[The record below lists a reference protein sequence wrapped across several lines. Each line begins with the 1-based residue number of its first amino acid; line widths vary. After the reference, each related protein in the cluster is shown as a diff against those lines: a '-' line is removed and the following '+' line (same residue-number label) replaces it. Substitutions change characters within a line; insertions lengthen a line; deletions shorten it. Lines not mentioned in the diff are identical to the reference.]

1 MTSRRLIGV
10 VECIGV
16 WLAIGLAPSMS
27 SGQQPV
33 DQQSLEA
40 REEQAFKEAS
50 AMVAPSVVRIQTVGG
65 LDRVG
70 RVLTGTA
77 ATTGV
82 VVSADGYVISSAF
95 NFASRPSSVLLTL
108 ADGRRFPAR
117 IIANDR
123 SRMLTLLKI
132 DVEGLKVPRVAPRD
146 GFRVGQWAIAMG
158 RTYESPLPNLSVG
171 IISALDRI
179 WGRALQTDAK
189 ISPANYGGPLVDIR
203 GQVIG
208 VLVPLSQRR
217 PGQTAGVEWYDSGI
231 GFAIPMA
238 DILATLPRLKTGTD
252 LLPGLMGITL
262 KSGDVYA
269 TAAVIDRVRFNSPAE
284 KAGLKPGDVIAT
296 VDGKP
301 IARLVQVQNV
311 LGNKYAGDTIDVVVG
326 RNKQSLEK
334 TITLVGKLEPYTPTY
349 LGILPERTIRTAE
362 AGEGGGGV
370 VVRGILPG
378 SPAASAML
386 RPGDRVVQLNETPV
400 RDAASLFD
408 AISRQ
413 RVGAEV
419 AVHVV
424 RDAARQALSAKLTVV
439 PNEVPAV
446 LEARAIAAPAP
457 KPADLPKT
465 GRFNRNL
472 AGHDHSYWAYV
483 PEGYNPAHGYGLVV
497 WIHPGSDTM
506 EADIHD
512 LWKPICDE
520 RGLILIGPRAKE
532 LDGWNLN
539 EAGFIEAL
547 VQEMQQTY
555 NIDAQRIVLHGYS
568 DGCRFA
574 YHLAF
579 KYRSL
584 FRGVAAS
591 SEPLKASPPENRPD
605 LRLQFFLSCG
615 DKDNLYRRVQ
625 QTRSRLAA
633 MKFPVTLSPV
643 LGAGHEYPPIPVLDA
658 IGRWIDL
665 LDRI

>member
-1 MTSRRLIGV
+1 MVAKCGRGRMSL
-10 VECIGV
+10 
-16 WLAIGLAPSMS
+16 WLTIVLVPSVS
-27 SGQQPV
+27 LGQQPAANLE
-33 DQQSLEA
+33 SL
-40 REEQAFKEAS
+40 EEQAFKEAS
-50 AMVAPSVVRIQTVGG
+50 AVVAPSVVRIQTVGG

-95 NFASRPSSVLLTL
+95 NFASRPASVLVTL
-108 ADGRRFPAR
+108 ADGRRFPAK

-132 DVEGLKVPRVAPRD
+132 EAEGLSVPRVAPRD

-208 VLVPLSQRR
+208 VLVPLSQRQAGR
-217 PGQTAGVEWYDSGI
+217 TAGVEWYDSGI

-238 DILATLPRLKTGTD
+238 DILGTLPRLKTGTD

-262 KSGDVYA
+262 RAGNVYA
-269 TAAVIDRVRFNSPAE
+269 SAAIIDRVRFNSPAE
-284 KAGLKPGDVIAT
+284 KAGLQPGDVIAN
-296 VDGKP
+296 VDGQP
-301 IARLVQVQNV
+301 IRRLVQVRNA
-311 LGNKYAGDTIDVVVG
+311 LGNKYAGDTISVVVRRG
-326 RNKQSLEK
+326 EK
-334 TITLVGKLEPYTPTY
+334 SVEQKIQLIGKLEPYTPTF
-349 LGILPERTIRTAE
+349 LGILPARRKQGE
-362 AGEGGGGV
+362 AATGV
-370 VVRGILPG
+370 VVRGILPE
-378 SPAASAML
+378 SPAAMAMI
-386 RPGDRVVQLNETPV
+386 RPGDTVVQLDDTAV
-400 RDAASLFD
+400 TDSAGLFD
-408 AISRQ
+408 AISRR
-413 RVGAEV
+413 RVGADV
-419 AVHVV
+419 TVHVD
-424 RDAARQALSAKLTVV
+424 RNGARQKISAKLAVLPTQ
-439 PNEVPAV
+439 VPAV
-446 LEARAIAAPAP
+446 LESQIIAAPEP
-457 KPADLPKT
+457 KPADLPT
-465 GRFNRNL
+465 IGRFNKDL
-472 AGHDHSYWAYV
+472 AGHDNNFWGFV
-483 PEGYNPAHGYGLVV
+483 PETYNPAHGYGLVV

-506 EADIHD
+506 EADIYD
-512 LWKPICDE
+512 LWKPICE
-520 RGLILIGPRAKE
+520 QRGLILVGPRAKE
-532 LDGWNLN
+532 LAGWNLN

-547 VQEMQQTY
+547 VKEMQQKY
-555 NIDAQRIVLHGYS
+555 NIDDQRIVLHGYS
-568 DGCRFA
+568 NGCRFA

-579 KYRSL
+579 KYRTL

-591 SEPLKASPPENRPD
+591 SEPLKVIPPENRPD

-625 QTRSRLAA
+625 QTRGRLAA
-633 MKFPVTLSPV
+633 MKFPVTLSTESG
-643 LGAGHEYPPIPVLDA
+643 LGHEYPTLPVLDE

>member
-10 VECIGV
+10 VECVGV
-16 WLAIGLAPSMS
+16 WLAIVLSPSMS

-171 IISALDRI
+171 IISALNRI

-238 DILATLPRLKTGTD
+238 DI
-252 LLPGLMGITL
+252 
-262 KSGDVYA
+262 
-269 TAAVIDRVRFNSPAE
+269 
-284 KAGLKPGDVIAT
+284 
-296 VDGKP
+296 
-301 IARLVQVQNV
+301 
-311 LGNKYAGDTIDVVVG
+311 
-326 RNKQSLEK
+326 
-334 TITLVGKLEPYTPTY
+334 
-349 LGILPERTIRTAE
+349 
-362 AGEGGGGV
+362 
-370 VVRGILPG
+370 
-378 SPAASAML
+378 
-386 RPGDRVVQLNETPV
+386 
-400 RDAASLFD
+400 
-408 AISRQ
+408 
-413 RVGAEV
+413 
-419 AVHVV
+419 
-424 RDAARQALSAKLTVV
+424 
-439 PNEVPAV
+439 
-446 LEARAIAAPAP
+446 
-457 KPADLPKT
+457 
-465 GRFNRNL
+465 
-472 AGHDHSYWAYV
+472 
-483 PEGYNPAHGYGLVV
+483 
-497 WIHPGSDTM
+497 
-506 EADIHD
+506 
-512 LWKPICDE
+512 
-520 RGLILIGPRAKE
+520 
-532 LDGWNLN
+532 
-539 EAGFIEAL
+539 
-547 VQEMQQTY
+547 
-555 NIDAQRIVLHGYS
+555 
-568 DGCRFA
+568 
-574 YHLAF
+574 
-579 KYRSL
+579 
-584 FRGVAAS
+584 
-591 SEPLKASPPENRPD
+591 
-605 LRLQFFLSCG
+605 
-615 DKDNLYRRVQ
+615 
-625 QTRSRLAA
+625 
-633 MKFPVTLSPV
+633 
-643 LGAGHEYPPIPVLDA
+643 
-658 IGRWIDL
+658 
-665 LDRI
+665 

>member
-1 MTSRRLIGV
+1 MSL
-10 VECIGV
+10 
-16 WLAIGLAPSMS
+16 WLAIVLVPSLCV
-27 SGQQPV
+27 GQQPTL
-33 DQQSLEA
+33 DLES

-50 AMVAPSVVRIQTVGG
+50 AVVAPSVVRIQTVGG

-95 NFASRPSSVLLTL
+95 NFASRPASVLVTL
-108 ADGRRFPAR
+108 ADGRRFPAK

-123 SRMLTLLKI
+123 ARMLTLLKI
-132 DVEGLKVPRVAPRD
+132 EATGLPVPRVAPRD

-189 ISPANYGGPLVDIR
+189 ISPVNYGGPLVDIR

-208 VLVPLSQRR
+208 VLVPLSQRQAGR
-217 PGQTAGVEWYDSGI
+217 TAGVEWYDSGI

-238 DILATLPRLKTGTD
+238 DILSTLPRLKTGTD

-262 KSGDVYA
+262 KAGNVYA
-269 TAAVIDRVRFNSPAE
+269 SAAIIDRVRFNSPAE
-284 KAGLKPGDVIAT
+284 KAGLQPGDVIT
-296 VDGKP
+296 TLDEQP
-301 IARLVQVQNV
+301 IRRLVQVRNA
-311 LGNKYAGDTIDVVVG
+311 LGNKYAGDTISVVVRRG
-326 RNKQSLEK
+326 EK
-334 TITLVGKLEPYTPTY
+334 SVEQKIQLIGKLEPYTPTF
-349 LGILPERTIRTAE
+349 LGILPARQKRGE
-362 AGEGGGGV
+362 AATGV
-370 VVRGILPG
+370 VVRGILPE
-378 SPAASAML
+378 SPAAAAMI
-386 RPGDRVVQLNETPV
+386 RPGDKVVQLDETPV
-400 RDAASLFD
+400 TDSAGLFD
-408 AISRQ
+408 AISRK
-413 RVGAEV
+413 RVGADV
-419 AVHVV
+419 TVHLERGGV
-424 RDAARQALSAKLTVV
+424 RETVSAKLAVV
-439 PNEVPAV
+439 PNQVPAV
-446 LEARAIAAPAP
+446 LESQIIAAPEP
-457 KPADLPKT
+457 KPPDLPAT
-465 GRFNRNL
+465 GRFNKDL
-472 AGHDHSYWAYV
+472 AGHDNNYWGYV
-483 PEGYNPAHGYGLVV
+483 PENYNPAHGYGLVV

-506 EADIHD
+506 EADMFD
-512 LWKPICDE
+512 LWKPICE
-520 RGLILIGPRAKE
+520 RRGLILVGPRAKE
-532 LDGWNLN
+532 IAGWNLN

-547 VQEMQQTY
+547 VKEVQQKY
-555 NIDAQRIVLHGYS
+555 NIDDQRIVLHGYS

-591 SEPLKASPPENRPD
+591 SEPLKVTPPENRPD

-625 QTRSRLAA
+625 QTRNRLAG
-633 MKFPVTLSPV
+633 MKFPVTFSTLA
-643 LGAGHEYPPIPVLDA
+643 GAGHEYPTIPVLDA
-658 IGRWIDL
+658 IGRWIDM

>member
-1 MTSRRLIGV
+1 MSL
-10 VECIGV
+10 
-16 WLAIGLAPSMS
+16 WLAIVLVPSLCV
-27 SGQQPV
+27 GQQPTL
-33 DQQSLEA
+33 DLES

-50 AMVAPSVVRIQTVGG
+50 AVVAPSVVRIQTVGG

-95 NFASRPSSVLLTL
+95 NFASRPASVLVTL
-108 ADGRRFPAR
+108 ADGRRFPAK

-123 SRMLTLLKI
+123 ARMLTLLKI
-132 DVEGLKVPRVAPRD
+132 EATGLPVPRVAPRD

-189 ISPANYGGPLVDIR
+189 ISPVNYGGPLVDIR

-208 VLVPLSQRR
+208 VLVPLSQRQAGR
-217 PGQTAGVEWYDSGI
+217 TAGVEWYDSGI

-238 DILATLPRLKTGTD
+238 DILSTLPRLKTGTD

-262 KSGDVYA
+262 KAGNVYA
-269 TAAVIDRVRFNSPAE
+269 SAAIIDRVRFNSPAE
-284 KAGLKPGDVIAT
+284 KAGLQPGDVIT
-296 VDGKP
+296 TLDEQP
-301 IARLVQVQNV
+301 IRRLVQVRNA
-311 LGNKYAGDTIDVVVG
+311 LGNKYAGDTISVVVRRG
-326 RNKQSLEK
+326 EK
-334 TITLVGKLEPYTPTY
+334 SVEQKIQLIGKLEPYTPTF
-349 LGILPERTIRTAE
+349 LGILPARQKRGE
-362 AGEGGGGV
+362 AATGV
-370 VVRGILPG
+370 VVRGILPE
-378 SPAASAML
+378 SPAAAAMI
-386 RPGDRVVQLNETPV
+386 RPGDKVVQLDETPV
-400 RDAASLFD
+400 TDSAGLFD
-408 AISRQ
+408 AISRK
-413 RVGAEV
+413 RVGADV
-419 AVHVV
+419 TVHLERGGV
-424 RDAARQALSAKLTVV
+424 RETVSAKLAVV
-439 PNEVPAV
+439 PNQVPAV
-446 LEARAIAAPAP
+446 LESQIIAAPEP
-457 KPADLPKT
+457 KPPDLPAT
-465 GRFNRNL
+465 GRFNKDL
-472 AGHDHSYWAYV
+472 AGHDNNYWGYV
-483 PEGYNPAHGYGLVV
+483 PENYNPAHGYGLVV

-506 EADIHD
+506 EADMFD
-512 LWKPICDE
+512 LWKPICE
-520 RGLILIGPRAKE
+520 QRGLILVGPRAKE
-532 LDGWNLN
+532 IAGWNLN

-547 VQEMQQTY
+547 VKEVQQKY
-555 NIDAQRIVLHGYS
+555 NIDDQRIVLHGYS

-591 SEPLKASPPENRPD
+591 SEPLKVTPPENRPD

-625 QTRSRLAA
+625 QTRNRLAG
-633 MKFPVTLSPV
+633 MKFPVTFSTLA
-643 LGAGHEYPPIPVLDA
+643 GAGHEYPTIPVLDA
-658 IGRWIDL
+658 IGRWIDM

>member
-1 MTSRRLIGV
+1 MSL
-10 VECIGV
+10 
-16 WLAIGLAPSMS
+16 WLAIVLVPSLCV
-27 SGQQPV
+27 GQQPTL
-33 DQQSLEA
+33 DLES

-50 AMVAPSVVRIQTVGG
+50 AVVAPSVVRIQTVGG

-95 NFASRPSSVLLTL
+95 NFASRPASVLVTL
-108 ADGRRFPAR
+108 ADGRRFPAK

-123 SRMLTLLKI
+123 ARMLTLLKI
-132 DVEGLKVPRVAPRD
+132 EATGLPVPRVAPRD

-189 ISPANYGGPLVDIR
+189 ISPVNYGGPLVDIR

-208 VLVPLSQRR
+208 VLVPLSQRQA
-217 PGQTAGVEWYDSGI
+217 GKTAGVEWYDSGI

-238 DILATLPRLKTGTD
+238 DILSTLPRLKTGTD

-262 KSGDVYA
+262 KAGNVYA
-269 TAAVIDRVRFNSPAE
+269 SAAIIDRVRFNSPAE
-284 KAGLKPGDVIAT
+284 KAGLQPGDVIT
-296 VDGKP
+296 TLDEQP
-301 IARLVQVQNV
+301 IRRLVQVRNA
-311 LGNKYAGDTIDVVVG
+311 LGNKYAGDTISVVVRRG
-326 RNKQSLEK
+326 EK
-334 TITLVGKLEPYTPTY
+334 SVEQKIQLIGKLEPYTPTF
-349 LGILPERTIRTAE
+349 LGILPARQKRGE
-362 AGEGGGGV
+362 AATGV
-370 VVRGILPG
+370 VVRGILPE
-378 SPAASAML
+378 SPAAAAMI
-386 RPGDRVVQLNETPV
+386 RPGDKVVQLDETPV
-400 RDAASLFD
+400 TDSAGLFD
-408 AISRQ
+408 AISRK
-413 RVGAEV
+413 RVGADV
-419 AVHVV
+419 TVHLERGGV
-424 RDAARQALSAKLTVV
+424 RETVSAKLAVV
-439 PNEVPAV
+439 PNQVPAV
-446 LEARAIAAPAP
+446 LESQIIAAPEP
-457 KPADLPKT
+457 KPPDLPAT
-465 GRFNRNL
+465 GRFNKDL
-472 AGHDHSYWAYV
+472 AGHDNNYWGYV
-483 PEGYNPAHGYGLVV
+483 PENYNPAHGYGLVV

-506 EADIHD
+506 EADMFD
-512 LWKPICDE
+512 LWKPICE
-520 RGLILIGPRAKE
+520 QRGLILVGPRAKE
-532 LDGWNLN
+532 IAGWNLN

-547 VQEMQQTY
+547 VKEVQQKY
-555 NIDAQRIVLHGYS
+555 NIDDQRIVLHGYS

-591 SEPLKASPPENRPD
+591 SEPLKVTPPENRPD

-625 QTRSRLAA
+625 QTRNRLAG
-633 MKFPVTLSPV
+633 MKFPVTFSTLA
-643 LGAGHEYPPIPVLDA
+643 GAGHEYPTIPVLDA
-658 IGRWIDL
+658 IGRWIDM